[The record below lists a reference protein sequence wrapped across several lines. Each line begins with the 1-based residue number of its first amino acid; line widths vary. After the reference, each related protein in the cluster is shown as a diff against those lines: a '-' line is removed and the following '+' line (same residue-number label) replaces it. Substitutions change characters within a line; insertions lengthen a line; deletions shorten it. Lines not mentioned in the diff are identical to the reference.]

1 LHPQQRGRFVFH
13 SPWINTMYR
22 CAFLAAVCTV
32 AAMPAAAQEPRNFP
46 ASALRGEI
54 SITQP
59 PDLSLNGQPAR
70 LAPGARIRGQN
81 NLLLL
86 SGALVGQRLV
96 VHYTRDPSGNLLDV
110 WVLTPAELARRPW
123 PSTPEQA
130 ATWSF
135 NPDAQVWSRP

>member
-1 LHPQQRGRFVFH
+1 MHLQQRGRFVFH

-22 CAFLAAVCTV
+22 CAFLAAICTA

-123 PSTPEQA
+123 PTTPEQA

>member
-1 LHPQQRGRFVFH
+1 
-13 SPWINTMYR
+13 MYR

-59 PDLSLNGQPAR
+59 PELSLNGQPAR

-110 WVLTPAELARRPW
+110 WVLTQAELARRPW
-123 PSTPEQA
+123 PTTPEQA
-130 ATWSF
+130 AAWSF

>member
-1 LHPQQRGRFVFH
+1 
-13 SPWINTMYR
+13 MYR
-22 CAFLAAVCTV
+22 CAFLAAVCTA